1 MLGQRG
7 DSTGA
12 RARPSVVGSPESV
25 NRGAVAA
32 WIRDDEAKSIGCMG
46 NLVKKIDGDYVSSQ
60 MRGIAGQRYLVSSP
74 SRMMAAFGR
83 INDEPRAIQFLFGE
97 TLNRGTDEKMEGLK
111 VTRLDLCFLG

>member
-1 MLGQRG
+1 MQILLARG
-7 DSTGA
+7 RGLQW
-12 RARPSVVGSPESV
+12 SVSPESV

-32 WIRDDEAKSIGCMG
+32 WIRDDEAKSIGYMG
-46 NLVKKIDGDYVSSQ
+46 KIEGDYVSSQ

-83 INDEPRAIQFLFGE
+83 INDEPRGIQFLFGE